1 MIPFLTD
8 FVAVTAIVL
17 ATFELAR
24 FIVWAGFMEAKE
36 SHDPRA

>member
-1 MIPFLTD
+1 MTAFLTV

-24 FIVWAGFMEAKE
+24 YLVWAGFMEATPKE
-36 SHDPRA
+36 KK